1 MQRQEV
7 SAAAARRGA
16 AGQLLECYAALAA
29 DAAHLLDGVVQG
41 RPLVQWEHYPA
52 DDVIDRETG
61 YQYFY
66 HCHAPAS
73 RTGGPEHGHFHV
85 FARLDAGRHRLDERS
100 EADFLALLGAGAR
113 PRHALAHLLAV
124 ALTPKGVPSALFTV
138 NQWVTGDRVLSA
150 RAAVRALAG
159 FEMRSAGDPLV
170 NRWLAALIGL
180 FRPQIGR
187 LLAARDRRLLAAARA
202 RRREP
207 LLEDRAIEVL
217 SSVAID
223 VDRQLRALEPG
234 RAASAQVRLRNS
246 R

>member
-7 SAAAARRGA
+7 SVAAARRGDA
-16 AGQLLECYAALAA
+16 RELLGCYAALAA

-52 DDVIDRETG
+52 DDAIDRETG

-66 HCHAPAS
+66 HCHAPGA
-73 RTGGPEHGHFHV
+73 RAGGPEHGHFHV
-85 FARLDAGRHRLDERS
+85 FARLDAGRHRLHERS
-100 EADFLALLGAGAR
+100 EAHFLAMLGAGAR
-113 PRHALAHLLAV
+113 PKHALAHLLGV

-150 RAAVRALAG
+150 RAVVRALAG

-170 NRWLAALIGL
+170 NRWLVALIGL
-180 FRPQIGR
+180 FRPEIGR

-202 RRREP
+202 PRRVP
-207 LLEDRAIEVL
+207 LLEDRAVEVL
-217 SSVAID
+217 STLAID
-223 VDRQLRALEPG
+223 VDERLRALGPG
-234 RAASAQVRLRNS
+234 RAAAAQVRLRNS